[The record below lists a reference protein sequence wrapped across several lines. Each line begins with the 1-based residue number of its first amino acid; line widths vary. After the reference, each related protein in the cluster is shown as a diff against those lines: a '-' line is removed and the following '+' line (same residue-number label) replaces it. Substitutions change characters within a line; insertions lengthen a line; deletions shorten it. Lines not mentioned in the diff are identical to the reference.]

1 MVFPVLKE
9 KKGMPSESAPSAC
22 TGNPESIKPGSPPT
36 TRLIIPADER
46 YLHLFLGYIHE
57 ICRIAGLS
65 DTDLNHLEVAS
76 EEAFINIVEHAYPDM
91 TPGDIFIEGT
101 ISPMGLFLS
110 FRDEGIPFHQSPY
123 EYPDA
128 ITSDGEIQ
136 SPHGLGFQI
145 IRSMVDEVRLENLGK
160 RGKVLHLVKKFPVP
174 ADVGLI
180 KDSGEIAQ
188 APPQQYTIRPMQP
201 EEASQVCR
209 LFWLVYGYTYKNE
222 DFYLPEGL
230 LELNRT
236 GRVTSYVAVGQDNI
250 VAGHIGLIR
259 PEPVPMAEIG
269 LLVVSPAH
277 RGRRLME
284 SLTTA
289 IMEKAGQMGLSGI
302 SYNAVTSHDKSQKG
316 AFMLQCVPCGL
327 DLAACPPRLFKA
339 LVSDET
345 PPQRESYLHSFKYL
359 AAPPA
364 QIVYLP
370 ASHQVFAASRYEK
383 LGQQCTMGTPGSAPS
398 SGDFRI
404 QYDRTMQ
411 KGIITVITADE
422 RQWGEIQRVCEDMIT
437 LAGAEVV
444 DLDLPLSQPATGLVF
459 ELAEKAGFVF
469 TGIRPCQAPDG
480 DYARLQRLAVPF
492 DLDKI
497 RIYPGF
503 GEELV
508 DEIAAGMAGKE

>member
-1 MVFPVLKE
+1 MPPDSAIPVTV
-9 KKGMPSESAPSAC
+9 GVPD
-22 TGNPESIKPGSPPT
+22 SINPGSPPT
-36 TRLIIPADER
+36 TRLIIPADKR
-46 YLHLFLGYIHE
+46 YLHLFLGYIRE

-65 DTDLNHLEVAS
+65 DSDLNHLEVAS
-76 EEAFINIVEHAYPDM
+76 EEAFVNIVEHAYPDG

-101 ISPMGLFLS
+101 IAPTGLSLS
-110 FRDEGIPFHQSPY
+110 FRDEGIPFHESPD

-128 ITSDGEIQ
+128 ITPDGEIR

-145 IRSMVDEVRLENLGK
+145 IRNMVDEVRLENLGK
-160 RGKVLHLVKKFPVP
+160 QGKVLHLVKKFQAPVE
-174 ADVGLI
+174 AGMI
-180 KDSGEIAQ
+180 KDIGEIVI
-188 APPQQYTIRPMQP
+188 APSQQYTIRPMHP

-236 GRVTSYVAVGQDNI
+236 GRVTSYVAVGEDNT

-259 PEPVPMAEIG
+259 PEPVQMAEIG

-284 SLTTA
+284 SLTNA
-289 IMEKAGQMGLSGI
+289 IVEKAGQMGLSGI

-316 AFMLQCVPCGL
+316 AFMLRCVPCGL

-339 LVSDET
+339 LVNDET

-359 AAPPA
+359 VPPPA
-364 QIVYLP
+364 QTVYIP
-370 ASHQVFAASRYEK
+370 VRHQAIADTRYEK
-383 LGQQCTMGTPGSAPS
+383 LGQQCTMGTPAPAS
-398 SGDFRI
+398 MSGDFII
-404 QYDRTMQ
+404 QYDRTLQ

-422 RQWGEIQRVCEDMIT
+422 RQWGEIQRVCEDMVA

-459 ELAEKAGFVF
+459 ELAENAGFIF

-492 DLDKI
+492 DLNKI

-508 DEIAAGMAGKE
+508 DEIAAGMAENG